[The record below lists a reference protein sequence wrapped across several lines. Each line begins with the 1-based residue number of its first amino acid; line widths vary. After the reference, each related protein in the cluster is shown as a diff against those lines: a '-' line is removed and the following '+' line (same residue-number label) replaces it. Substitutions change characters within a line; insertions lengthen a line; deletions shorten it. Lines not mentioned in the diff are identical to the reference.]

1 SRLGGARARPRPPA
15 GEAPRALEAR
25 GMSFAASSRADA
37 ERRGGRQPARGC
49 ASLETSARSS
59 TSILDILDFSAL
71 GEEDP
76 SLADGHRAVY
86 DREVPFEL
94 RVQDAGV
101 RPDEAGTLDAMRCK
115 ILLLGEE
122 HDPENIRIE
131 ITSKNDI
138 FFHYAHS
145 VDAHG
150 FRSMQDQQKLMI
162 EFPDY
167 LSVLIRM
174 LNSCIMDPH
183 VYLAV
188 LAMRQDGSA
197 RLDFVQNLEYK
208 FIELLSCDFLA
219 SSEEMVR
226 QQVTFQYNS
235 MSRRLEAMKTH
246 LQDISELVKVKNPS
260 LLLQLKRAARP
271 RAGAAR

>member
-1 SRLGGARARPRPPA
+1 MEEPWNPFSGPFLDRSARVPGPEVGRRINDARISEEPPPI
-15 GEAPRALEAR
+15 GQLRAALRREAR
-25 GMSFAASSRADA
+25 KSRHAAPQRRADSP
-37 ERRGGRQPARGC
+37 GRPS
-49 ASLETSARSS
+49 SLKSKNDQHLQQYNISS
-59 TSILDILDFSAL
+59 
-71 GEEDP
+71 
-76 SLADGHRAVY
+76 
-86 DREVPFEL
+86 
-94 RVQDAGV
+94 
-101 RPDEAGTLDAMRCK
+101 
-115 ILLLGEE
+115 
-122 HDPENIRIE
+122 RIE